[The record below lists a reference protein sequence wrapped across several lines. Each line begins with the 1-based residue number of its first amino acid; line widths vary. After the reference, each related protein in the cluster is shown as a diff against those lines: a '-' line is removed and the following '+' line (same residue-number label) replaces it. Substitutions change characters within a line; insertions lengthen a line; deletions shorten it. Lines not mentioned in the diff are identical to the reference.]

1 MARFI
6 YLLLLIILI
15 IVFYLGFL
23 PAIVPRFSFFI
34 NLPLIFLSLVAFFST
49 LELALFSAA
58 ILGLFL
64 DLYSPWFFGFHLLT
78 FLSVMVIIKFFL
90 SNFFQNKNLLSLIAT
105 VILPIFIYQIFYLVR
120 LFISFDSIGTLSHWL
135 FFLGQIGGHMLI
147 IFFLFVLPTPLNKKF
162 KHLTVS

>member
-64 DLYSPWFFGFHLLT
+64 DLYSPLFFGFHLLT
-78 FLSVMVIIKFFL
+78 FL
-90 SNFFQNKNLLSLIAT
+90 
-105 VILPIFIYQIFYLVR
+105 
-120 LFISFDSIGTLSHWL
+120 
-135 FFLGQIGGHMLI
+135 
-147 IFFLFVLPTPLNKKF
+147 
-162 KHLTVS
+162 